1 MLSRSAAIAV
11 SCLATSMGVS
21 PAILAQTADTYPSRP
36 IRLMVGYAPGG
47 PNDQIARAVA
57 GKLAEPWNQSVVVD
71 NRPGASG
78 LVAGQSVARSNADG
92 YTLLLDGV
100 THSIV
105 PALFENLSFD
115 PINDYTSVGQ
125 VGYAPTILLINPAI
139 QVNSVGELITLA
151 KSRPGSLNFGSA
163 GSGTSAHIAMELF
176 NFEAGISILHIPYK
190 GSAPAMTALVAGQIQ
205 LAMTS
210 LPGALPLVRS
220 GKLRALAVAG
230 GKREKDLPGVAT
242 IAESGFPGF
251 DVGTWWGVFGPP
263 KLARALVDKLNAGIN
278 RTLQDVEVQNRFVAI
293 GAEARGSTPEQFD
306 QLVHKDAARFAS
318 IIKKMNIKME
328 Q

>member
-1 MLSRSAAIAV
+1 MLSKNAAIAV
-11 SCLATSMGVS
+11 SCLAASLCAST
-21 PAILAQTADTYPSRP
+21 ATLAQTADTFPSRP

-47 PNDQIARAVA
+47 PNDQIARALA

-78 LVAGQSVARSNADG
+78 LVAGQSVVRSDADG
-92 YTLLLDGV
+92 HTLLLDGI

-125 VGYAPTILLINPAI
+125 VGYAPTILLINPAVP
-139 QVNSVGELITLA
+139 VNSLGELITLA
-151 KSRPGSLNFGSA
+151 KSRPGALNFGSA

-176 NFEAGISILHIPYK
+176 NYEAGINILHIAYK
-190 GSAPAMTALVAGQIQ
+190 GSAPTMTALVAGQIE

-210 LPGALPLVRS
+210 LPGALPFVRN
-220 GKLRALAVAG
+220 GKLKALAVAG
-230 GKREKDLPGVAT
+230 GKREKDLPGVPT

-263 KLARALVDKLNAGIN
+263 KLARAIVAKLNAGIN
-278 RTLQDVEVQNRFVAI
+278 RTLQDAEVQKRIVAI
-293 GAEARGSTPEQFD
+293 GAEARGSSPEQFD
-306 QLVHKDAARFAS
+306 QLVRKDAARFAL
-318 IIKKMNIKME
+318 IIKKMNIKAE